1 MGGVWAAHLTGA
13 GHEVTL
19 VDTSPAV
26 VAALQADGLILASPD
41 GAPSGAQR
49 ALRIGASERAA
60 DVGPVDV
67 VFFFVKAHHTP
78 GAAAGAGALVG
89 PQTVVVTQQN
99 GWGNADVLAGVF
111 PPQRL
116 VVGVTYHSARVEGP
130 GKVAH
135 TARGPSFVGPYLDG
149 GDHAPSREVAALLE
163 GAGLE
168 TVATEQVKTEIWKK
182 LILNTATLPTST
194 LTRLRTGPLGQPG
207 PLLDLVDG
215 LARESV
221 AVAQGLGYEIGAEER
236 LERIHATLAG
246 GGAGKSSMLQ
256 DVEAGRKTEVEV
268 VNGAVVRAGAGLG
281 LPVPLNQA
289 MLGLVLGLERGYL
302 DQPGPAKESGAG
314 GGGRGVGPQAG
325 APGGGR

>member
-1 MGGVWAAHLTGA
+1 M
-13 GHEVTL
+13 
-19 VDTSPAV
+19 DTAPAV
-26 VAALQADGLILASPD
+26 VAAVEADGLILAPPD
-41 GAPSGAQR
+41 GAPSGPPR
-49 ALRIGASERAA
+49 ALRIAA
-60 DVGPVDV
+60 TAQARTVGPVEV
-67 VFFFVKAHHTP
+67 VFFFVKAHHTA

-99 GWGNADVLAGVF
+99 GWGNADVLAGAF

-130 GKVAH
+130 GRVAH
-135 TARGPSFVGPYLDG
+135 TARGPGFVGPYLDG
-149 GDHAPSREVAALLE
+149 GDLAPARAVAALLQ

-182 LILNTATLPTST
+182 LILNTATLPTSA
-194 LTRLRTGPLGQPG
+194 LTRLRTGPLGQAG

-221 AVAQGLGYEIGAEER
+221 AVARGLGYEIGVEER

-246 GGAGKSSMLQ
+246 GGEGKSSMLQ

-289 MLGLVLGLERGYL
+289 MLALVQGLERAYL
-302 DQPGPAKESGAG
+302 GQASLKPASPAPAAA
-314 GGGRGVGPQAG
+314 GRG
-325 APGGGR
+325 R